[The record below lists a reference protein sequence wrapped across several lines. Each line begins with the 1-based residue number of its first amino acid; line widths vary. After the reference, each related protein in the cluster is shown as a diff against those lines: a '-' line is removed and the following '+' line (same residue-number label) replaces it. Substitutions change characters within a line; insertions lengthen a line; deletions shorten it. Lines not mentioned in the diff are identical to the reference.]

1 VITNISAII
10 WDFDGVLIDSEPFH
24 IEAEFETTR
33 RFGIPLTMAVAKQYF
48 GLKLED
54 YFHDIARRYES
65 DIAVDDMISA
75 HYETLRRYYRE
86 VFPLVPHVTDVLS
99 RLKGSFFMAVGTS
112 REKELAM
119 LALERFSLVRF
130 FDTIVF
136 GDEVKKGKPDPEI
149 FLRAASIL
157 GYAPDKTVVVEDAE
171 SGFKAAR
178 DAGMGLIARKGEHNV
193 DCDFSMADFVVKD
206 LREIPPLLMK
216 NGEARII

>member
-1 VITNISAII
+1 MKNVGAII
-10 WDFDGVLIDSEPFH
+10 WDFDGVLVDSEPFH
-24 IEAEFETTR
+24 IEAEFETAR

-54 YFHDIARRYES
+54 YFRDIARRYGS
-65 DIAVDDMISA
+65 DINVDDMINE

-86 VFPLVPHVTDVLS
+86 VFPLVPHAIDVLGM
-99 RLKGSFFMAVGTS
+99 LKGSFFMAVGTS

-136 GDEVKKGKPDPEI
+136 GDEVKRGKPDPEI
-149 FLRAASIL
+149 FLSAASRL
-157 GYAPDKTVVVEDAE
+157 GCAPEETVVVEDAE

-178 DAGMGLIARKGEHNV
+178 DAGMRLIAREGAHNA
-193 DCDFSMADFVVKD
+193 DSDFSMADFVVKD
-206 LREIPPLLMK
+206 LREIPPLLME
-216 NGEARII
+216 NREERAI

>member
-1 VITNISAII
+1 MTNVSAII
-10 WDFDGVLIDSEPFH
+10 WDFDGVLIESEPFH

-54 YFHDIARRYES
+54 YFHDIARRYGS
-65 DIAVDDMISA
+65 DIAVDVMISS
-75 HYETLRRYYRE
+75 HYETLKKYYRE
-86 VFPLVPHVTDVLS
+86 VFPLVPHVVDVLS
-99 RLKGSFFMAVGTS
+99 QLKGMFFMAVGTS

-130 FDTIVF
+130 FEAIVF

-149 FLRAASIL
+149 FLCAASHL
-157 GYAPDKTVVVEDAE
+157 GCAPEKAVVVEDAE

-178 DAGMGLIARKGEHNV
+178 DAGMRVIARKGVHNA
-193 DCDFSMADFVVKD
+193 DCDFSMADFVIKD
-206 LREIPPLLMK
+206 LREIPPLLT
-216 NGEARII
+216 GERGERSF